1 MLVYKLFFLGKK
13 ENLGKERTAKRKNCK
28 KKKPWKRKNWK
39 MEKKEVWKTLE
50 KTREIEDGKER
61 TREKER
67 T

>member
-13 ENLGKERTAKRKNCK
+13 ENLGKERTAKRKNLGK
-28 KKKPWKRKNWK
+28 ERTGKWKRKKFGKLWK
-39 MEKKEVWKTLE
+39 